1 MNKIVKFLLVILAI
15 LIIAGAGF
23 WGGTQFAYRQVAI
36 NTANQTTGI
45 SPKFDGNWRGPG
57 MMGPNSS
64 YRGWSDDDNTRR
76 SYSGRDNFSPG
87 MMGQNNFG
95 PGMMGQNNFSPN
107 MMNRSFS
114 AFPGVFHGGIFG
126 GGLML
131 LGLIFPLG
139 ILVLIVLGI
148 IALFRIVKRPSATVI
163 TSEASTAVC
172 PKCGS
177 SVQPGWAHCAAC
189 GEVLE

>member
-36 NTANQTTGI
+36 NAANQTAATSPRVDGTGRG
-45 SPKFDGNWRGPG
+45 PNTGNRGWSDEGNSQRGNNGRDNFGPG
-57 MMGPNSS
+57 MMG
-64 YRGWSDDDNTRR
+64 R
-76 SYSGRDNFSPG
+76 
-87 MMGQNNFG
+87 NNFG
-95 PGMMGQNNFSPN
+95 PGMMGQNNYGNN
-107 MMNRSFS
+107 MMNGSFGG
-114 AFPGVFHGGIFG
+114 FPGVFHGGLFG
-126 GGLML
+126 GGFML

-148 IALFRIVKRPSATVI
+148 IALLRIVKRPSATV
-163 TSEASTAVC
+163 TTAPDSTVVC

-177 SVQPGWAHCAAC
+177 PVQTGWTHCAAC